1 MVIGPYGRHGGLG
14 ESFGNLMD
22 GRKRKFDSA
31 ACGPSGSG
39 PYMYIDRNSVGR
51 NGVPIGLL
59 PDGERRSEHRA

>member
-22 GRKRKFDSA
+22 GRKRKFDGA

-39 PYMYIDRNSVGR
+39 PYKYID
-51 NGVPIGLL
+51 
-59 PDGERRSEHRA
+59 